1 MRSYC
6 VQVLRLLA
14 EEGVHLWAPS
24 SGEGPMTGCVSVGA
38 LQRGRANDGVGECGW
53 VNVERRGA
61 PVNALQ
67 RGRAN
72 DGVGE
77 CGWRRGAAVGALQR
91 GRANDGV
98 GECGWVNVEGRGAAV
113 GALQR
118 GRANDGVSSVGGGM
132 WREGVHLWMPS
143 RRETGM
149 KRVARNDVFQ
159 QWQHFSGLPQLPG
172 HNELIPW
179 PEVRA
184 AATEGALDRQAWQ
197 DANTNLA
204 PLEFKKPQQVGCMT

>member
-1 MRSYC
+1 
-6 VQVLRLLA
+6 
-14 EEGVHLWAPS
+14 
-24 SGEGPMTGCVSVGA
+24 MTGCVSVGA

-61 PVNALQ
+61 
-67 RGRAN
+67 
-72 DGVGE
+72 
-77 CGWRRGAAVGALQR
+77 AVGALQR

-98 GECGWVNVEGRGAAV
+98 GECGWVNVERRGAAV

-149 KRVARNDVFQ
+149 KRVARNDVC
-159 QWQHFSGLPQLPG
+159 
-172 HNELIPW
+172 
-179 PEVRA
+179 V
-184 AATEGALDRQAWQ
+184 
-197 DANTNLA
+197 
-204 PLEFKKPQQVGCMT
+204 